1 MIASIRGNCILIR
14 EDWVIV
20 EVAGVGYRVF
30 FSKPEV
36 LKLNQEVFF
45 YTYHN
50 IREDDQSLYGFLTL
64 DNYELFERLISVKGI
79 GPKIANGM
87 FVHAKASELV
97 SAIESS
103 NIDFLKKMPGIGAK
117 SAQQIILD
125 LKGKLVNEHT
135 DKSKASVAILGTL
148 EALKTFGYKSSELSF
163 LHKALDA
170 HADEPEDQLL
180 KRALVLLN
188 QRKGN

>member
-1 MIASIRGNCILIR
+1 MIASIRGLCTLIR

-20 EVAGVGYRVF
+20 EAYGVGYRVF
-30 FSKPEV
+30 FAKPET

-50 IREDDQSLYGFLTL
+50 IREDDQSLYGFLSL

-79 GPKIANGM
+79 GPKIANNM
-87 FVHAKASELV
+87 FVNAKASDLIG
-97 SAIESS
+97 AIESS

-135 DKSKASVAILGTL
+135 DKSKASVVILTTL
-148 EALKTFGYKSSELSF
+148 EALKSFGYKSSELSF
-163 LHKALDA
+163 LHQALDA
-170 HADEPEDQLL
+170 HANEPEEQLL